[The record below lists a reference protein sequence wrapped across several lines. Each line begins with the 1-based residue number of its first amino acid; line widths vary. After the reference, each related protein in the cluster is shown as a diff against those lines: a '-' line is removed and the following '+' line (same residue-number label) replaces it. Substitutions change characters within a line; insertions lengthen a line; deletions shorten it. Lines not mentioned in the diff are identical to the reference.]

1 MEREKKTFAD
11 EDTTEEKAKEEYRK
25 IAERR
30 VRLGLVLAE
39 IGEKNKITV
48 SDEEVGRGVAE
59 QARQF
64 PGQEQQVWE
73 YYRKNPQALAAV
85 RAPIYEEK
93 VVDFVLEL
101 AKVDEKKVSRE
112 ELVKEDDATLD

>member
-1 MEREKKTFAD
+1 MRDPVQT
-11 EDTTEEKAKEEYRK
+11 YMN
-25 IAERR
+25 
-30 VRLGLVLAE
+30 LVPM
-39 IGEKNKITV
+39 V
-48 SDEEVGRGVAE
+48 VE

-73 YYRKNPQALAAV
+73 YYRKNPQALGSV

-101 AKVDEKKVSRE
+101 AKVDDKKVSRD
-112 ELVKEDDATLD
+112 ELFKEDESTLG

>member
-1 MEREKKTFAD
+1 
-11 EDTTEEKAKEEYRK
+11 
-25 IAERR
+25 
-30 VRLGLVLAE
+30 
-39 IGEKNKITV
+39 V
-48 SDEEVGRGVAE
+48 SDEEVSRAVVE

-73 YYRKNPQALAAV
+73 YYRKNPQALASV

-101 AKVDEKKVSRE
+101 AKVDDKKVSRD
-112 ELVKEDDATLD
+112 ELFKEDESTLG

>member
-1 MEREKKTFAD
+1 
-11 EDTTEEKAKEEYRK
+11 
-25 IAERR
+25 
-30 VRLGLVLAE
+30 VLAE
-39 IGEKNKITV
+39 IGEKNKLTV
-48 SDEEVGRGVAE
+48 SDEEVSRAVVE

-64 PGQEQQVWE
+64 PGQEQHVWE

-101 AKVDEKKVSRE
+101 AKVDEQKVSRD
-112 ELVKEDDATLD
+112 ELFKEDDATLG